1 MIPRK
6 FLPELIGMNLY
17 QTGRGEYFYAWNHKH
32 AITKRPNELIYFI
45 TSHGKRILVANH
57 QTNGDQHV

>member
-1 MIPRK
+1 MITRK

-17 QTGRGEYFYAWNHKH
+17 QTGRGESFYAWSHKH

-45 TSHGKRILVANH
+45 TNADKRILIVNK
-57 QTNGDQHV
+57 